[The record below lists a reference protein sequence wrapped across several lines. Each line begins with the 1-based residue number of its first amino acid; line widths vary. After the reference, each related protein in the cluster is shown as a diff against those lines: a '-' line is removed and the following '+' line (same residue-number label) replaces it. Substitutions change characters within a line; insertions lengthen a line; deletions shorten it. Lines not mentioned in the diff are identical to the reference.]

1 MVVILSQYKKL
12 MELWNLRN
20 KLMGQV
26 GTGNFD
32 PSEYML
38 EMRKARKE
46 MNLTVKDIREY
57 NCRKI
62 NALVKDLPEYLKE
75 IPF

>member
-1 MVVILSQYKKL
+1 MVVILVQYKKL

-20 KLMGQV
+20 KLIGQI
-26 GTGNFD
+26 GASNFD
-32 PSEYML
+32 PREYML

-46 MNLTVKDIREY
+46 MNLTVSDVKLY
-57 NCRKI
+57 NSRKI

>member
-1 MVVILSQYKKL
+1 MVVILTQYKKL

-26 GTGNFD
+26 GTSNFN
-32 PSEYML
+32 PGKYMQ

-46 MNLTVKDIREY
+46 MNLTVSDVKLY
-57 NCRKI
+57 NSRKI
-62 NALVKDLPEYLKE
+62 NALVKDLPEYLTE